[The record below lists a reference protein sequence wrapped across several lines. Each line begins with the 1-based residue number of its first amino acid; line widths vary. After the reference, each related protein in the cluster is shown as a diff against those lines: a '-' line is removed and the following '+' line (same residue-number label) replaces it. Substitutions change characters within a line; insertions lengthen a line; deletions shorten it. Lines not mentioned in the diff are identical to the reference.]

1 VKSET
6 NILLPTSGFWVKDGV
21 KMGHGGRRWRTNKR
35 ELSIVGPRRS
45 KISGLTQ
52 AVPGGFYIQVEIR
65 FLSHT
70 SIQLLAE
77 NLPEHYQTPYSP
89 KSYI

>member
-1 VKSET
+1 MVVGAEDNVKQTGKPS
-6 NILLPTSGFWVKDGV
+6 IW
-21 KMGHGGRRWRTNKR
+21 
-35 ELSIVGPRRS
+35 IVGPRRS
-45 KISGLTQ
+45 NISGLTQ
-52 AVPGGFYIQVEIR
+52 AVPGGFSYKLIQVEIR

-89 KSYI
+89 KLYI